1 MGVAG
6 LGSTTVRCNGVLP
19 SNESGCDV
27 QIGDDVPLPEGFEL
41 AMRDEKGAQR
51 AKLLAIPMSAAS
63 SDLQQLR
70 PAELSGTAHP
80 HLTARPEFEGPAS
93 DAVGVFE
100 VEGAVAFGVVDGL
113 EAGGKRAGDIHR
125 RVAVLRDLR
134 HPPRVFRQVMETGL
148 GPQPPPTFE
157 CSERDVADP

>member
-19 SNESGCDV
+19 SNESSCDV
-27 QIGDDVPLPEGFEL
+27 QIGDDVLLPEGFEL
-41 AMRDEKGAQR
+41 AVRDEEGAQR

-100 VEGAVAFGVVDGL
+100 VEGAVAFGVVDAL
-113 EAGGKRAGDIHR
+113 EAGGGRGGGSDPRGGAAGG
-125 RVAVLRDLR
+125 LR
-134 HPPRVFRQVMETGL
+134 PPAPL
-148 GPQPPPTFE
+148 G
-157 CSERDVADP
+157 